1 MILEDAS
8 CQGKH
13 RSISLVVIFKRYGLK
28 QTLFRAA
35 VSQCVRVDSDRISFA
50 VTNILGDVKRCYLS
64 LIERIFSYVNQT
76 FGKSNG
82 LKLEHI
88 EECSGSR
95 FAVLN
100 REGNFSLTF
109 GSSLKLDLRYRISFG
124 ERIRRNA
131 AYGIRYGYFACKLVS
146 RIDKYFLFFSVVKLI
161 NNVVY
166 YTVVF
171 AAVRHRDAFY
181 ILTSIKCAGSCAG
194 RCVGYNRREYFTV
207 CAFGVFHTGGKN
219 NGFKSGTTF
228 KHFVTE
234 SYTDVFNLIFLLFGR
249 IEEGYGGKFGTSVK
263 CSALT
268 YRANAHAAFLS
279 GLTIAYR
286 RLVIYHSRY
295 GYSSKLGAF
304 LECILSDILYRIG
317 YVYL

>member
-1 MILEDAS
+1 MILEDTS

-13 RSISLVVIFKRYGLK
+13 RSISLVVIFKSYGLK
-28 QTLFRAA
+28 QTLFGAT

-64 LIERIFSYVNQT
+64 LIERILSYVNQT

-95 FAVLN
+95 SAVLN

-109 GSSLKLDLRYRISFG
+109 GSSLKLDLRYQISFG
-124 ERIRRNA
+124 ERISHNA
-131 AYGIRYGYFACKLVS
+131 AYGIRYGYFACKLVG
-146 RIDKYFLFFSVVKLI
+146 RIDKYFLFFHIVKLI

-171 AAVRHRDAFY
+171 TAVCHRYALY
-181 ILTSIKCAGSCAG
+181 ILTSLKGIGP
-194 RCVGYNRREYFTV
+194 NRREYFTS

-219 NGFKSGTTF
+219 NGFKGGTTV
-228 KHFVTE
+228 KHSVTE
-234 SYTDVFNLIFLLFGR
+234 SYTDVFDLLFLLFGR

-263 CSALT
+263 GSALT
-268 YRANAHAAFLS
+268 YRANAHTAFLS
-279 GLTIAYR
+279 GLTVAYR

-295 GYSSKLGAF
+295 GYSSKLSAF
-304 LECILSDILYRIG
+304 LERILSDILYRIG